1 MGKSDGR
8 ILIPQADP
16 AAKRKKINEKEIEM

>member
-16 AAKRKKINEKEIEM
+16 GAKRKKINEKEIEM